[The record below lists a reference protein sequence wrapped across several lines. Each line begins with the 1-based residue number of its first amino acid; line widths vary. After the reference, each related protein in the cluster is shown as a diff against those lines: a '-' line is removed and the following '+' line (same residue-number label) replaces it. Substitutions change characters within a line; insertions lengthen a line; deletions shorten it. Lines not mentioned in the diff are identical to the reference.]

1 MYHDYHNEKIR
12 DYLHFLEVLY
22 GIIHEI
28 TLTSYIYLCFR
39 VPARSMILARIE
51 LLNFAEEGES
61 EAMLSMDSKERN
73 KTYTFEDVLKVVQKE
88 HRTGNSYFGK
98 DEYKSAAK
106 W

>member
-1 MYHDYHNEKIR
+1 MSHVLRNYLKFMIVVFLKISP
-12 DYLHFLEVLY
+12 LHH
-22 GIIHEI
+22 I
-28 TLTSYIYLCFR
+28 SYVCFR

>member
-1 MYHDYHNEKIR
+1 MVVAFLKI
-12 DYLHFLEVLY
+12 
-22 GIIHEI
+22 
-28 TLTSYIYLCFR
+28 SYIYLCFR